1 MKFGELHYRRGV
13 ITYSISP
20 YEVNAF
26 AGAFSKGFPNLL
38 RRFREKALIVTT
50 RKIKYTWSFPF
61 LAFVLGY
68 LILNWADQENARTKR
83 KAYQL
88 EHGH

>member
-26 AGAFSKGFPNLL
+26 KGFFTNGFPNLV
-38 RRFREKALIVTT
+38 RRFREKFLVVTT
-50 RKIKYTWSFPF
+50 PF
-61 LAFVLGY
+61 LCTF
-68 LILNWADQENARTKR
+68 LIIRWANKENAKTKR
-83 KAYQL
+83 KAYI
-88 EHGH
+88 EAHH